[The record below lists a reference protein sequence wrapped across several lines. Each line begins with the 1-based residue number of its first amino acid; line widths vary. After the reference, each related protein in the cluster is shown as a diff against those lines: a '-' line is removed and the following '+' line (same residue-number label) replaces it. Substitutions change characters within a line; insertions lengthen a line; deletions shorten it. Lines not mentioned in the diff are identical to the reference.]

1 MFVGVLARVGRRLM
15 VIVEVEHQLWSLE
28 CFSLRAGAK
37 RSQSRLLG
45 RLRQFSL
52 PPGVGS
58 LRRLACAH
66 ASHLQYLVGPRLHV
80 HRSLVNDAGIQSQV
94 AVVLSDAI
102 IGIRY
107 QK

>member
-1 MFVGVLARVGRRLM
+1 MFVGVLALVGRRLM
-15 VIVEVEHQLWSLE
+15 VEHQLWSLE

-45 RLRQFSL
+45 RPWQFSL
-52 PPGVGS
+52 LPGVGS

-66 ASHLQYLVGPRLHV
+66 AGHLQYLVGPRLHV
-80 HRSLVNDAGIQSQV
+80 DAGVVIRGIQSQV

>member
-1 MFVGVLARVGRRLM
+1 M
-15 VIVEVEHQLWSLE
+15 VEHQLWSLE

-80 HRSLVNDAGIQSQV
+80 DAGIQSQV